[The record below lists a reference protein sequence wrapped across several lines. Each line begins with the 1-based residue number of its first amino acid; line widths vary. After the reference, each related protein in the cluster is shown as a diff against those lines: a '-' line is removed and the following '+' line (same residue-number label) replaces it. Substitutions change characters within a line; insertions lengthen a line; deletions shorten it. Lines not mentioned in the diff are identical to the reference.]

1 MGRGA
6 AGWASGFRRHFS
18 FTGEIVPLESTVP
31 REALA
36 ETPPPFRRIN
46 VFQRFAG
53 WAGVDVR
60 LVGML
65 AALALIWV
73 GFHFLTE
80 RTFLTSRN
88 LWNLMVQSSV
98 VGVMVG
104 GMVLVIVA
112 RQIDLSVGSVLGF
125 VGMVM
130 AFIQAQVLPLEAWWN
145 PLATIL
151 IGLALGGLIGAFHGY
166 VVAYLEVPSFILTL
180 GSLLAFRGGAWL
192 VTSGRTIA
200 PLDNTFQIFGGGIN
214 GSIGA
219 TWSWVVGLAAI
230 ALVVWYFL
238 SSRGRRRKYGF
249 LVRPLW
255 AEFVVIAI
263 NVAFVAGFVQLMNSY
278 PYPGTTVPR
287 GLPVPVLL
295 MLALGVLMSTVL
307 RSTRFWRYV
316 FAIGGNPEAA
326 RFSGI
331 PTRRIT
337 LTVFVIMGV
346 LAAIA
351 GIIATARLN
360 AGTNSAGELA
370 ELSVIAA
377 AVIGGTSLSGGVGSI
392 PGAMIG
398 AVLIES
404 LRNGMVLM
412 NMHSALQNVV
422 QGAFLVLAVWL
433 DVLYQR
439 YRRR

>member
-1 MGRGA
+1 MSVERTAPRQAQAEVPSPARFGRA
-6 AGWASGFRRHFS
+6 
-18 FTGEIVPLESTVP
+18 
-31 REALA
+31 
-36 ETPPPFRRIN
+36 N
-46 VFQRFAG
+46 VFQRFAAWVG
-53 WAGVDVR
+53 LDPR
-60 LVGML
+60 LLGMVV
-65 AALALIWV
+65 ALAIIWV
-73 GFHFLTE
+73 GFHLLTGIFLTA
-80 RTFLTSRN
+80 RN

-130 AFIQAQVLPLEAWWN
+130 AFLQTQVFPLEVWWN
-145 PLATIL
+145 PLVTIL
-151 IGLALGGLIGAFHGY
+151 IGLSLGALIGAFHGY
-166 VVAYLEVPSFILTL
+166 VVAHLEVPAFIVTL

-192 VTSGRTIA
+192 VTSGRTMA
-200 PLDNTFQIFGGGIN
+200 PLDTTYQIFGGGIN

-219 TWSWVVGLAAI
+219 TWSWVCGLAAI
-230 ALVVWYFL
+230 VLIVWYVF
-238 SSRGRRRKYGF
+238 SSRARRRKYAF
-249 LVRPLW
+249 AVRPLW
-255 AEFVVIAI
+255 GEFLVIAL
-263 NVAFVAGFVQLMNSY
+263 NVGFVAGFVQLMNSY
-278 PYPGTTVPR
+278 PYPGTTEPR
-287 GLPVPVLL
+287 GLPVPVLI
-295 MLALGVLMSTVL
+295 MLGLGVLMSTVL

-351 GIIATARLN
+351 GLIATARLN

-398 AVLIES
+398 AVLMES

-412 NMHSALQNVV
+412 DLPSALQNVV
-422 QGAFLVLAVWL
+422 QGAVLVLAVWL

>member
-1 MGRGA
+1 MSLGTA
-6 AGWASGFRRHFS
+6 
-18 FTGEIVPLESTVP
+18 VP
-31 REALA
+31 REASA
-36 ETPPPFRRIN
+36 EAPRPTGRIN
-46 VFQRFAG
+46 VFQRLAG

-60 LVGML
+60 LAGML
-65 AALALIWV
+65 TALAIIWV
-73 GFHFLTE
+73 GFHFLTD

-112 RQIDLSVGSVLGF
+112 RQTDLSVGSVLGF

-130 AFIQAQVLPLEAWWN
+130 AFIQAQVFPLEVWWN

-151 IGLALGGLIGAFHGY
+151 IGLALGALIGAFHGY
-166 VVAYLEVPSFILTL
+166 VVAYLEVPAFILTL
-180 GSLLAFRGGAWL
+180 GWGG
-192 VTSGRTIA
+192 
-200 PLDNTFQIFGGGIN
+200 FN

-219 TWSWVVGLAAI
+219 TWSWIVGLAAI
-230 ALVVWYFL
+230 LLVVWYFL
-238 SSRGRRRKYGF
+238 SSRARRRKYGF
-249 LVRPLW
+249 AVRPLW
-255 AEFVVIAI
+255 AEALVIAV
-263 NVAFVAGFVQLMNSY
+263 NVAFVAGFVQVMNSY
-278 PYPGTTVPR
+278 PYPGTNVPR

-295 MLALGVLMSTVL
+295 MLALGVFMSTVL

-337 LTVFVIMGV
+337 LTVFVIMGL

-360 AGTNSAGELA
+360 AGTNSAGELD

-398 AVLIES
+398 AVLMES

-412 NMHSALQNVV
+412 NMPSALQNVV
-422 QGAFLVLAVWL
+422 QGAVLVLAVWL

-439 YRRR
+439 FRRR

>member
-1 MGRGA
+1 MSVETTA
-6 AGWASGFRRHFS
+6 
-18 FTGEIVPLESTVP
+18 P
-31 REALA
+31 RE
-36 ETPPPFRRIN
+36 TPAPPSAPAPAGRVN
-46 VFQRFAG
+46 VFQRVAG
-53 WAGVDVR
+53 WAGLDIR
-60 LVGML
+60 LLGML
-65 AALALIWV
+65 AALTVIWI
-73 GFHFLTE
+73 GFHLGTIDWTADHPWATG
-80 RTFLTSRN
+80 TFLTGRN

-130 AFIQAQVLPLEAWWN
+130 AFFQAQIFPLEVWWN
-145 PLATIL
+145 WIATVL
-151 IGLALGGLIGAFHGY
+151 LGLSLGALIGAGQGY
-166 VVAYLEVPSFILTL
+166 VVAYLGVPSFIVTL
-180 GSLLAFRGGAWL
+180 GSLLAFRGGAWI
-192 VTSGRTIA
+192 VTTGRTIA
-200 PLDNTFQIFGGGIN
+200 PLDTTFQIFGGGIG

-219 TWSWVVGLAAI
+219 SWSWVVGSVAI
-230 ALVVWYFL
+230 VLIGWYFL
-238 SSRGRRRKYGF
+238 SSRARRRRYGF
-249 LVRPLW
+249 VVRPLW
-255 AEFVVIAI
+255 GESIVIAI
-263 NVAFVAGFVQLMNSY
+263 NAGFVVAFVQVMNSY
-278 PYPGTTVPR
+278 PYPGTTLPR
-287 GLPVPVLL
+287 GIPVPVLI
-295 MLALGVLMSTVL
+295 MLGLGVLMSSAL

-326 RFSGI
+326 QFSGI
-331 PTRRIT
+331 PVRRVT
-337 LTVFVIMGV
+337 MRVFIIMGI
-346 LAAIA
+346 LAAVA

-398 AVLIES
+398 AVLMES

-412 NMHSALQNVV
+412 GMPSAMQNVV
-422 QGAFLVLAVWL
+422 QGAVLVLAVWL
-433 DVLYQR
+433 DVIYQR

>member
-1 MGRGA
+1 MSLGTA
-6 AGWASGFRRHFS
+6 
-18 FTGEIVPLESTVP
+18 VP
-31 REALA
+31 REASA
-36 ETPPPFRRIN
+36 EAPPPSRRIN
-46 VFQRFAG
+46 AFQRLAV

-65 AALALIWV
+65 TALAIIWV
-73 GFHFLTE
+73 GFHFLTD

-130 AFIQAQVLPLEAWWN
+130 AFIQAQVFPLEVWWN
-145 PLATIL
+145 PLATIV
-151 IGLALGGLIGAFHGY
+151 IGLALGALIGAFHGY
-166 VVAYLEVPSFILTL
+166 VVAYLEVPAFILTL

-200 PLDNTFQIFGGGIN
+200 PLDTTFQIFGGGFN

-219 TWSWVVGLAAI
+219 TWSWIVGLAAI
-230 ALVVWYFL
+230 LLVVWYFL
-238 SSRGRRRKYGF
+238 SSRARRRKYGF
-249 LVRPLW
+249 AVRPLW
-255 AEFVVIAI
+255 AEALVIAV
-263 NVAFVAGFVQLMNSY
+263 NVAFVAGFVQVMNSY
-278 PYPGTTVPR
+278 PYPGTNVPR

-295 MLALGVLMSTVL
+295 MLALGVFMSTVL

-337 LTVFVIMGV
+337 LTVFVIMGL

-398 AVLIES
+398 AVLMES

-412 NMHSALQNVV
+412 NMPSALQNVV
-422 QGAFLVLAVWL
+422 QGAVLVLAVWL

-439 YRRR
+439 FRRR

>member
-1 MGRGA
+1 MSVETTA
-6 AGWASGFRRHFS
+6 
-18 FTGEIVPLESTVP
+18 P
-31 REALA
+31 RQTPAEA
-36 ETPPPFRRIN
+36 PPPARFGRVN
-46 VFQRFAG
+46 VFQRFAAWVG
-53 WAGVDVR
+53 FDTR
-60 LVGML
+60 LMGMV
-65 AALALIWV
+65 AALAVIWV
-73 GFHFLTE
+73 GFHLQTGLFLTP
-80 RTFLTSRN
+80 RN

-130 AFIQAQVLPLEAWWN
+130 AFMQVQVFPLEVWWN

-151 IGLALGGLIGAFHGY
+151 IGLSLGALIGAFHGY
-166 VVAYLEVPSFILTL
+166 VVAYLEVPSFIVTL

-192 VTSGRTIA
+192 VTSGRTMA
-200 PLDNTFQIFGGGIN
+200 PLDTTYQIFGGGIN

-219 TWSWVVGLAAI
+219 TWSWVGGLAAI
-230 ALVVWYFL
+230 VILVWYFV
-238 SSRGRRRKYGF
+238 SSRARRRKYGF
-249 LVRPLW
+249 TVRPLW
-255 AEFVVIAI
+255 GEFLVIAI
-263 NVAFVAGFVQLMNSY
+263 NVGFVAGFVQLMNSY
-278 PYPGTTVPR
+278 PFPGTTVPR
-287 GLPVPVLL
+287 GLPVPVLM
-295 MLALGVLMSTVL
+295 MLGLGILMSTVL

-337 LTVFVIMGV
+337 LIVFVIMGV

-398 AVLIES
+398 AVLMES

-412 NMHSALQNVV
+412 DLPSALQNVV
-422 QGAFLVLAVWL
+422 QGAVLVLAVWL
-433 DVLYQR
+433 DVVYQR

>member
-1 MGRGA
+1 V
-6 AGWASGFRRHFS
+6 S
-18 FTGEIVPLESTVP
+18 LETTAP
-31 REALA
+31 REAPA
-36 ETPPPFRRIN
+36 ETPPPFGRIN
-46 VFQRFAG
+46 VFQRFAM

-65 AALALIWV
+65 VALAIIWL

-125 VGMVM
+125 VGIVM
-130 AFIQAQVLPLEAWWN
+130 AFIQAQVFPLEVWWN

-151 IGLALGGLIGAFHGY
+151 IGLALGALIGAFHGY

-200 PLDNTFQIFGGGIN
+200 PLDTTFQIFGGGIN

-219 TWSWVVGLAAI
+219 TASWIVGLTAI
-230 ALVVWYFL
+230 VLVVWYFI

-249 LVRPLW
+249 TVRPLW
-255 AEFVVIAI
+255 AEFVVIAT

-295 MLALGVLMSTVL
+295 MLALGVFMSTVL

-337 LTVFVIMGV
+337 MTVFVIMGL

-398 AVLIES
+398 AVLMES

-412 NMHSALQNVV
+412 SMPSALQNVV
-422 QGAFLVLAVWL
+422 QGTVLVLAVWL

-439 YRRR
+439 VRKR

>member
-1 MGRGA
+1 MSVERTAPRQAQAEVPSPARFGRA
-6 AGWASGFRRHFS
+6 
-18 FTGEIVPLESTVP
+18 
-31 REALA
+31 
-36 ETPPPFRRIN
+36 N
-46 VFQRFAG
+46 VFQRFAAWVG
-53 WAGVDVR
+53 LDPR
-60 LVGML
+60 LLGMVV
-65 AALALIWV
+65 ALAIIWV
-73 GFHFLTE
+73 GFHLLTGIFLTA
-80 RTFLTSRN
+80 RN

-130 AFIQAQVLPLEAWWN
+130 AFLQAQVFPLEVWWN
-145 PLATIL
+145 PLVTIL
-151 IGLALGGLIGAFHGY
+151 IGLSLGALIGAFHGY
-166 VVAYLEVPSFILTL
+166 VVAYLEVPAFIVTL

-192 VTSGRTIA
+192 VTSGRTMA
-200 PLDNTFQIFGGGIN
+200 PLDTTYQIFGGGVN

-219 TWSWVVGLAAI
+219 TWSWVCGLAAI
-230 ALVVWYFL
+230 VLIVWYVF
-238 SSRGRRRKYGF
+238 SSRARRRKYAF
-249 LVRPLW
+249 AVRPLW
-255 AEFVVIAI
+255 GEFLVIALS
-263 NVAFVAGFVQLMNSY
+263 VGFVAGFVQLMNSY
-278 PYPGTTVPR
+278 PYPGTTEPR
-287 GLPVPVLL
+287 GLPVPVLI
-295 MLALGVLMSTVL
+295 MLGLGVLMSTVL

-351 GIIATARLN
+351 GLIATARLN

-398 AVLIES
+398 AVLMES

-412 NMHSALQNVV
+412 DLPSALQNVV
-422 QGAFLVLAVWL
+422 QGAVLVLAVWL

>member
-1 MGRGA
+1 MSVETTA
-6 AGWASGFRRHFS
+6 P
-18 FTGEIVPLESTVP
+18 GEAPA
-31 REALA
+31 EA
-36 ETPPPFRRIN
+36 PPSARFGRIN
-46 VFQRFAG
+46 VFTRFAA
-53 WAGVDVR
+53 WAGLDPR
-60 LVGML
+60 LLGML
-65 AALALIWV
+65 AALAVIWI
-73 GFHFLTE
+73 GFHPLTE
-80 RTFLTSRN
+80 GTFLTARN

-130 AFIQAQVLPLEAWWN
+130 AYIQAQIFPLEVWWN

-151 IGLALGGLIGAFHGY
+151 VGLSLGALIGAFHGY
-166 VVAYLEVPSFILTL
+166 LVAYLEVPSFIVTL

-200 PLDNTFQIFGGGIN
+200 PLDTTYQIFGGGVN

-219 TWSWVVGLAAI
+219 TASWI
-230 ALVVWYFL
+230 AGIVAMALIVWYFL
-238 SSRGRRRKYGF
+238 SSRARRRRYGF
-249 LVRPLW
+249 TVRPLW
-255 AEFVVIAI
+255 GEGIVLTL
-263 NVAFVAGFVQLMNSY
+263 NLAFVAGFIWLMNSY
-278 PYPGTTVPR
+278 PYPGTTEPR
-287 GLPVPVLL
+287 GLPVPVLI
-295 MLALGVLMSTVL
+295 MLGLGVLMSTVL
-307 RSTRFWRYV
+307 RSTKFWRYV

-337 LTVFVIMGV
+337 LIVFMIMGM
-346 LAAIA
+346 LAAVA

-392 PGAMIG
+392 PGALIG
-398 AVLIES
+398 AVLMES

-412 NMHSALQNVV
+412 DLPSAMQNVV
-422 QGAFLVLAVWL
+422 QGSVLVLAVWL
-433 DVLYQR
+433 DVIYQR

>member
-1 MGRGA
+1 LN
-6 AGWASGFRRHFS
+6 
-18 FTGEIVPLESTVP
+18 I
-31 REALA
+31 
-36 ETPPPFRRIN
+36 
-46 VFQRFAG
+46 FQRFAA
-53 WAGVDVR
+53 WAGLDAR

-65 AALALIWV
+65 TALAIIWV
-73 GFHFLTE
+73 GFHLLTD
-80 RTFLTSRN
+80 RTFLTPRN

-130 AFIQAQVLPLEAWWN
+130 AFIQAQVFPLEVWWN

-151 IGLALGGLIGAFHGY
+151 IGLGLGALIGAFHGY
-166 VVAYLEVPSFILTL
+166 IVAYLEVPSFIVTL

-192 VTSGRTIA
+192 VTTGRTIA
-200 PLDNTFQIFGGGIN
+200 PLDTTFQIFGGGIN

-219 TWSWVVGLAAI
+219 TWSWIVGLVASVLI
-230 ALVVWYFL
+230 VWYFL
-238 SSRGRRRKYGF
+238 SSRVRRRRYGF
-249 LVRPLW
+249 VVRPLW
-255 AEFVVIAI
+255 GEFVVITV
-263 NVAFVAGFVQLMNSY
+263 NVAFVAGFVEIMNSY
-278 PYPGTTVPR
+278 PYPGTTEPR

-295 MLALGVLMSTVL
+295 MLGLGVLMSTAL

-337 LTVFVIMGV
+337 LTVFVIMGL

-377 AVIGGTSLSGGVGSI
+377 AVIGGTSLSGGVGGI

-398 AVLIES
+398 AVLMES

-412 NMHSALQNVV
+412 DLPSALQNVV
-422 QGAFLVLAVWL
+422 QGAVLVLAVWL

-439 YRRR
+439 ARRR

>member
-1 MGRGA
+1 MSVETTA
-6 AGWASGFRRHFS
+6 
-18 FTGEIVPLESTVP
+18 P
-31 REALA
+31 RPAPAEA
-36 ETPPPFRRIN
+36 PPPARFGRVN
-46 VFQRFAG
+46 VFTRAAV
-53 WAGVDVR
+53 WAGFDPR
-60 LVGML
+60 LVGMV
-65 AALALIWV
+65 AAVAIIWV
-73 GFHFLTE
+73 GFHLLTG
-80 RTFLTSRN
+80 TFLTARN

-130 AFIQAQVLPLEAWWN
+130 AFLQTTAFPLEVWWN

-151 IGLALGGLIGAFHGY
+151 IGLALGALIGAFQGY
-166 VVAYLEVPSFILTL
+166 VIAYLEVPSFIVTL

-192 VTSGRTIA
+192 VTSGRTMA
-200 PLDNTFQIFGGGIN
+200 PLDTTYQIFGGGIN

-219 TWSWVVGLAAI
+219 TWSWVGGVAAI
-230 ALVVWYFL
+230 ALIVWYFL
-238 SSRGRRRKYGF
+238 SSRARRRRYGF
-249 LVRPLW
+249 VVRPLW
-255 AEFVVIAI
+255 GEVLVIAL
-263 NVAFVAGFVQLMNSY
+263 NAGFVAGFVRLMNSY
-278 PYPGTTVPR
+278 PYPGTTEPR
-287 GLPVPVLL
+287 GLPVPVLI
-295 MLALGVLMSTVL
+295 MLGLGVLMSTVL

-331 PTRRIT
+331 PVRRIT
-337 LTVFVIMGV
+337 LTVFVIMGI
-346 LAAIA
+346 LAAVA
-351 GIIATARLN
+351 GLIATARLN

-392 PGAMIG
+392 PGALIG
-398 AVLIES
+398 AVLMES

-412 NMHSALQNVV
+412 DLPSALQNVV
-422 QGAFLVLAVWL
+422 QGAVLVLAVWL
-433 DVLYQR
+433 DVIYQR
-439 YRRR
+439 HRKR

>member
-1 MGRGA
+1 M
-6 AGWASGFRRHFS
+6 
-18 FTGEIVPLESTVP
+18 TVETTAP
-31 REALA
+31 GQAPAEA
-36 ETPPPFRRIN
+36 PPPARFGRIN
-46 VFQRFAG
+46 VFTRFAA
-53 WAGVDVR
+53 WAGLDPR
-60 LVGML
+60 LLGML
-65 AALALIWV
+65 VALAVIWI
-73 GFHFLTE
+73 GFHLLTGRLFLTP
-80 RTFLTSRN
+80 RN

-130 AFIQAQVLPLEAWWN
+130 AFIQTQAFPLEVWWN

-151 IGLALGGLIGAFHGY
+151 IGLSAGALIGAFHGY
-166 VVAYLEVPSFILTL
+166 VVAYLEVPSFIVTL

-192 VTSGRTIA
+192 VTQGRTMA
-200 PLDNTFQIFGGGIN
+200 PLDTIYQIFGGGVN

-219 TWSWVVGLAAI
+219 TWSWIAGLAAMVLI
-230 ALVVWYFL
+230 VWYSF
-238 SSRGRRRKYGF
+238 SSRARRRRYGF
-249 LVRPLW
+249 VVRPLW
-255 AEFVVIAI
+255 GELLVIGL
-263 NVAFVAGFVQLMNSY
+263 NVGFVAGFVQLMNSY
-278 PYPGTTVPR
+278 PYPETNVPR
-287 GLPVPVLL
+287 GLPVPVLI
-295 MLALGVLMSTVL
+295 MLGLGVLMSTVL
-307 RSTRFWRYV
+307 RSTKFWRYV

-337 LTVFVIMGV
+337 LIVFLIMGV
-346 LAAIA
+346 LAAVA

-392 PGAMIG
+392 PGALIG
-398 AVLIES
+398 AVLMES

-412 NMHSALQNVV
+412 DLPSAMQNVV
-422 QGAFLVLAVWL
+422 QGAVLVLAVWL
-433 DVLYQR
+433 DVVYQR

>member
-1 MGRGA
+1 LSVERTAPRQAQAEVPSPARFGRA
-6 AGWASGFRRHFS
+6 
-18 FTGEIVPLESTVP
+18 
-31 REALA
+31 
-36 ETPPPFRRIN
+36 N
-46 VFQRFAG
+46 VFQRFAAWVG
-53 WAGVDVR
+53 LDPR
-60 LVGML
+60 LLGMVV
-65 AALALIWV
+65 ALAIIWV
-73 GFHFLTE
+73 GFHLLTGIFLTA
-80 RTFLTSRN
+80 RN

-130 AFIQAQVLPLEAWWN
+130 AFLQAQVFPLEVWWN
-145 PLATIL
+145 PLVTIL
-151 IGLALGGLIGAFHGY
+151 IGLSLGALIGAFHGY
-166 VVAYLEVPSFILTL
+166 VVAYLEVPAFIVTL

-192 VTSGRTIA
+192 VTSGRTMA
-200 PLDNTFQIFGGGIN
+200 PLDTTYQIFGGGVN

-219 TWSWVVGLAAI
+219 TWSWVCGLAAI
-230 ALVVWYFL
+230 VLIVWYVF
-238 SSRGRRRKYGF
+238 SSRARRRKYAF
-249 LVRPLW
+249 AVRPLW
-255 AEFVVIAI
+255 GEFLVIAL
-263 NVAFVAGFVQLMNSY
+263 NVGFVAGFVQLMNSY
-278 PYPGTTVPR
+278 PYPGTTEPR
-287 GLPVPVLL
+287 GLPVPVLI
-295 MLALGVLMSTVL
+295 MLGLGVLMSTVL

-351 GIIATARLN
+351 GLIATARLN

-398 AVLIES
+398 AVLMES

-412 NMHSALQNVV
+412 DLPSALQNVV
-422 QGAFLVLAVWL
+422 QGAVLVLAVWL

>member
-1 MGRGA
+1 M
-6 AGWASGFRRHFS
+6 S
-18 FTGEIVPLESTVP
+18 LESTVP
-31 REALA
+31 RQTSAEA
-36 ETPPPFRRIN
+36 PPPFGRIN
-46 VFQRFAG
+46 VFQRFAL

-60 LVGML
+60 LLGML
-65 AALALIWV
+65 VAVAIIWV
-73 GFHFLTE
+73 GFHFLTD
-80 RTFLTSRN
+80 RTFLTPRN

-130 AFIQAQVLPLEAWWN
+130 AFIQAQVFPLEVWWN

-151 IGLALGGLIGAFHGY
+151 TGLALGGLIGAFHGY

-200 PLDNTFQIFGGGIN
+200 PLDTTFQIFGGGVN

-219 TWSWVVGLAAI
+219 TWSWVVGVAAI
-230 ALVVWYFL
+230 VLVVWYFL
-238 SSRGRRRKYGF
+238 SSRARRRKYGF
-249 LVRPLW
+249 AVRQPW
-255 AEFVVIAI
+255 TEFVVIAI
-263 NVAFVAGFVQLMNSY
+263 NVAFVAGFVELMNSY

-295 MLALGVLMSTVL
+295 MLTLGVLMSTVL

-398 AVLIES
+398 AVLMES

-412 NMHSALQNVV
+412 NMPSALQNVV
-422 QGAFLVLAVWL
+422 QGAVLVLAVWL

-439 YRRR
+439 FRRR

>member
-1 MGRGA
+1 M
-6 AGWASGFRRHFS
+6 S
-18 FTGEIVPLESTVP
+18 LETTAP
-31 REALA
+31 REAPA
-36 ETPPPFRRIN
+36 EAPPPFGRIN
-46 VFQRFAG
+46 VFQRFAV

-65 AALALIWV
+65 VALAIIWV

-130 AFIQAQVLPLEAWWN
+130 AFIQAQVFPLEVWWN
-145 PLATIL
+145 PLVTIL
-151 IGLALGGLIGAFHGY
+151 IGLALGALIGAFHGY

-200 PLDNTFQIFGGGIN
+200 PLDTTFQIFGGGIN

-219 TWSWVVGLAAI
+219 TSSWIVGLTAI
-230 ALVVWYFL
+230 VLVVWYFI

-249 LVRPLW
+249 TVRPLW
-255 AEFVVIAI
+255 VEFVVIAI

-295 MLALGVLMSTVL
+295 MLALGVFMSTVL

-337 LTVFVIMGV
+337 LTVFVIMGL

-398 AVLIES
+398 AVLMES

-412 NMHSALQNVV
+412 NMPSALQNVV
-422 QGAFLVLAVWL
+422 QGAVLVLAVWL

-439 YRRR
+439 VRRR

>member
-1 MGRGA
+1 MSLETTAPRQAPAEAPPPTRFGRVN
-6 AGWASGFRRHFS
+6 S
-18 FTGEIVPLESTVP
+18 FT
-31 REALA
+31 
-36 ETPPPFRRIN
+36 
-46 VFQRFAG
+46 RFAA
-53 WAGVDVR
+53 WAGLDAR
-60 LVGML
+60 LLGML
-65 AALALIWV
+65 AALAIIWI
-73 GFHFLTE
+73 GFHFLTG
-80 RTFLTSRN
+80 RLFLSPRN

-130 AFIQAQVLPLEAWWN
+130 AFIQAQVFPLEVWWN
-145 PLATIL
+145 FLATIL
-151 IGLALGGLIGAFHGY
+151 VGLSLGALIGAFHGY
-166 VVAYLEVPSFILTL
+166 LVAYLEVPSFIVTL

-200 PLDNTFQIFGGGIN
+200 PLDTTYQIFGGGIG

-219 TWSWVVGLAAI
+219 TWSWITGLAAMVLI
-230 ALVVWYFL
+230 VWYLL
-238 SSRGRRRKYGF
+238 SSRARRRKYGF
-249 LVRPLW
+249 AVRPLW
-255 AEFVVIAI
+255 GEFAVIAL
-263 NVAFVAGFVQLMNSY
+263 NVGFVAGFVQLMNSY
-278 PYPGTTVPR
+278 PYPETTIPR
-287 GLPVPVLL
+287 GLPVPVLI
-295 MLALGVLMSTVL
+295 MLGLGVLMSTVL

-331 PTRRIT
+331 PVRRIT
-337 LTVFVIMGV
+337 MVVFIIMGV
-346 LAAIA
+346 LAAVA
-351 GIIATARLN
+351 GIVATARLN

-398 AVLIES
+398 AVLMES

-412 NMHSALQNVV
+412 DLPSAMQNVV
-422 QGAFLVLAVWL
+422 QGAVLVLAVWL
-433 DVLYQR
+433 DVIYQR